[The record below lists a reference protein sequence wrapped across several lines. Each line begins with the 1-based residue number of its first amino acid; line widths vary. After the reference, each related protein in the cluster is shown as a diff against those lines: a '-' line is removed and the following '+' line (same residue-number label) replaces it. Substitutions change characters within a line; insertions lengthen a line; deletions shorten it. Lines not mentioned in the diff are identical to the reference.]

1 MKLSDN
7 IKMAFSDLNK
17 RKLRTALT
25 SFGIAIGATLV
36 IVMAGLGQGI
46 QTISNDQIKN
56 MDSFRNIV
64 VKPQDNTAKKG
75 STKDKKIDQD
85 MLNKFKGIDG
95 VSDVS
100 ASIDTTASEVKI
112 DDKVGKK
119 VNIQGN
125 NLNFNIVMDAEENQ
139 LKGDKEKVK
148 KYGYKYIIAGSS
160 IKQGD
165 NTSVLV
171 GQGYLNKIGLK
182 DYKSAVGKD
191 IEIKVSFPKMQGIA
205 QKQPLVIKAKVAGV
219 VNRGYESGRNVIIT
233 SDETAAKIQE
243 YYMGSKDYIETKGYD
258 NVTVEAKTMEDV
270 AKANKQ
276 IKKFGYV
283 TQAYE
288 GYADQMNSML
298 VIVKVLLTAAGIIVL
313 LVASI
318 GVINTMSMAVH
329 EKTKSIGIMKA
340 QGASKKNI
348 RSMFVVQ
355 SGSLGLVGSAVG
367 AVIALIG
374 AVIANEVIVANKIG
388 GIEQGMTLIDIR
400 VSTVIFTI
408 VFTVVVAMIA
418 GLVPA
423 GKAAKLNP
431 VDSLRCE

>member
-46 QTISNDQIKN
+46 QTISTDQVKN
-56 MDSFRNIV
+56 MDSFRQIA

-85 MLNKFKGIDG
+85 MLNKFKGING
-95 VSDVS
+95 ASDVS
-100 ASIDTTASEVKI
+100 ASIDTTATEVKI
-112 DDKVGKK
+112 DNKIGKK
-119 VNIQGN
+119 VDIQGN
-125 NLNFNIVMDAEENQ
+125 NLNFSIVMNSEINQ
-139 LKGDKEKVK
+139 IKGDKDKVK

-171 GQGYLNKIGLK
+171 GQGYLSKMGLK
-182 DYKSAVGKD
+182 DYKSVVGKD
-191 IEIKVSFPKMQGIA
+191 IEIKVSFPVMQGVQ
-205 QKQPLVIKAKVAGV
+205 QKEPLVIKAKVAGV
-219 VNRGYESGRNVIIT
+219 VNRVYSSGKNVIIT
-233 SDETAAKIQE
+233 PDETAAKIQE
-243 YYMGSKDYIETKGYD
+243 YYMGSKDYIATKGYA
-258 NVTVEAKTMEDV
+258 NVNVEAKTMEDV
-270 AKANKQ
+270 AKVNKQ
-276 IKKFGYV
+276 IKKLGYV

-288 GYADQMNSML
+288 SYADQMNSML
-298 VIVKVLLTAAGIIVL
+298 VIIKVLLTAAGIIVL

-355 SGSLGLVGSAVG
+355 SGSLGFVGSAVG
-367 AVIALIG
+367 AIIALIG
-374 AVIANEVIVANKIG
+374 GAIGNQVIVANKIG
-388 GIEQGMTLIDIR
+388 GIEKGMTLIDIR
-400 VSTVIFTI
+400 ISTVIFTI
-408 VFTVVVAMIA
+408 LFTVAVAMIA

>member
-46 QTISNDQIKN
+46 QTISNNQIKN
-56 MDSFRNIV
+56 MDMFREIT
-64 VKPQDNTAKKG
+64 VKPQQDTGKKDN
-75 STKDKKIDQD
+75 TKDKKIDQD
-85 MLNKFKGIDG
+85 MLNKFKAISN
-95 VSDVS
+95 VSGVS
-100 ASIDTTASEVKI
+100 ASINTTAEEVKI
-112 DDKVGKK
+112 DNKVGKK
-119 VNIQGN
+119 VDIQGN
-125 NLNFNIVMDAEENQ
+125 NLNFNIVMDAEKNQ
-139 LKGDKEKVK
+139 LKGDKDKVK
-148 KYGYKYIIAGSS
+148 KYGYKYIIAGTS

-165 NTSVLV
+165 NISVLV
-171 GQGYLNKIGLK
+171 GQGYLNGMGLK
-182 DYKSAVGKD
+182 NYKSVVGKD
-191 IEIKVSFPKMQGIA
+191 IEIKVSFPKIQGMV

-219 VNRGYESGRNVIIT
+219 VNRGYESGGSVIIT

-243 YYMGSKDYIETKGYD
+243 YYMGTKDYIATKGYD
-258 NVTVEAKTMEDV
+258 SVVVEAKAMEDV
-270 AKANKQ
+270 AKVNKQ

-283 TQAYE
+283 TEASE
-288 GYADQMNSML
+288 SYANRMNSML
-298 VIVKVLLTAAGIIVL
+298 VIVKVLLTAAGVIVL

-318 GVINTMSMAVH
+318 GVINTMSMSVH

-355 SGSLGLVGSAVG
+355 SGSLGLVGSIVG
-367 AVIALIG
+367 AVIALVG
-374 AVIANEVIVANKIG
+374 SAIANEVIVAHKIG
-388 GIEQGMTLIDIR
+388 GIEKGMTLIDIR
-400 VSTVIFTI
+400 MSTVIFTI

-423 GKAAKLNP
+423 GKAARLNP

>member
-56 MDSFRNIV
+56 MDAFRAVV

-75 STKDKKIDQD
+75 STKDKKIDES
-85 MLNKFKGIDG
+85 MLNKFKGING
-95 VSDVS
+95 VSDLS
-100 ASIDTTASEVKI
+100 ASIDTTATEVKI

-119 VNIQGN
+119 VDITGN
-125 NLNFNIVMDAEENQ
+125 NPKFSIVMASEINS
-139 LKGDKEKVK
+139 LKGDKDKVK
-148 KYGYKYIIAGSS
+148 KYGYKAIIAGNSL
-160 IKQGD
+160 KQGD
-165 NTSVLV
+165 DTSVLV
-171 GQGYLNKIGLK
+171 GQGYLNGIGLK
-182 DYKSAVGKD
+182 DYKSVIGKD
-191 IEIKVSFPKMQGIA
+191 IEIKVSFPVMQGMQA
-205 QKQPLVIKAKVAGV
+205 KEPLVIKAKVAGV
-219 VNRGYESGRNVIIT
+219 VNRGYKAGKNVVVT

-243 YYMGSKDYIETKGYD
+243 YYMGTKDYLGAKGYD
-258 NVTVEAKTMEDV
+258 SVYVEAKTMKDV
-270 AKANKQ
+270 AKVNKQ
-276 IKKFGYV
+276 IKKLGYV
-283 TQAYE
+283 TEAYE

-355 SGSLGLVGSAVG
+355 SGSLGFVGSAVG
-367 AVIALIG
+367 AIIALIG
-374 AVIANEVIVANKIG
+374 GAIGNQVIVANKIG
-388 GIEQGMTLIDIR
+388 GIEKGMTLIDIR
-400 VSTVIFTI
+400 ISTVIFTI
-408 VFTVVVAMIA
+408 VFTVAVAMIA

>member
-46 QTISNDQIKN
+46 QTISNDQIKD
-56 MDSFRNIV
+56 MDMFREVV

-75 STKDKKIDQD
+75 NTKDKKIDQD
-85 MLNKFKGIDG
+85 MLNKFKRINGA
-95 VSDVS
+95 SDIS
-100 ASIDTTASEVKI
+100 ASITTTASEVKI
-112 DDKVGKK
+112 DNKMGKK
-119 VNIQGN
+119 VDVQGN
-125 NLNFNIVMDAEENQ
+125 NLNFSIVMGSEKNQ

-148 KYGYKYIIAGSS
+148 KYGYKYIIAGNS

-171 GQGYLNKIGLK
+171 GQGYLDKMGLK
-182 DYKSAVGKD
+182 NYKNVIGKN
-191 IEIKVSFPKMQGIA
+191 IEIKVSLPKMQGIPV
-205 QKQPLVIKAKVAGV
+205 KEPLVIEAKVAGV
-219 VNRGYESGRNVIIT
+219 VNKGYQSGKNVIIT

-243 YYMGSKDYIETKGYD
+243 YYMGTKDYITAKGYD
-258 NVTVEAKTMEDV
+258 SVTVEAKTMEDV
-270 AKANKQ
+270 AKVNKQ

-288 GYADQMNSML
+288 GYADRMNSGL
-298 VIVKVLLTAAGIIVL
+298 IIVKVLLTAAGIIVL

-355 SGSLGLVGSAVG
+355 SGSLGLVGSVVG
-367 AVIALIG
+367 AIIALVG
-374 AVIANEVIVANKIG
+374 AAIANQVIVANKIG
-388 GIEQGMTLIDIR
+388 GIEKGMTLIDIR
-400 VSTVIFTI
+400 VSTVVFTI